1 MFFGP
6 VHSPIAI
13 KAAVA
18 ASSITARSASST
30 VAASTA
36 STTTSSDGCVLVL
49 PELNSGGRFDCKA
62 KAGSG
67 RDRSWTSEERTAM
80 CVC

>member
-1 MFFGP
+1 MMRCCCIGHVLDDTRVP
-6 VHSPIAI
+6 RRSRISTLRSGVSP
-13 KAAVA
+13 A
-18 ASSITARSASST
+18 AS
-30 VAASTA
+30 V